1 MKRIISLS
9 LIMLCVSLLLCACGN
24 SQQDSSTSDTAI
36 VPQSTQAV
44 TQKATV
50 DIDLTKMSS
59 TMVYSKVYD
68 MLDNPEAYVGKTVKM
83 KGSFAAY
90 DGNEYREHYFACVI
104 ADATACCQQGMEF
117 RLKDDAVY
125 PDDYPTVGK
134 DITVVGTFNTY
145 MEGEQKYAELKDSTI
160 VS

>member
-1 MKRIISLS
+1 MKRLLSLS
-9 LIMLCVSLLLCACGN
+9 LILLCVSLLLCACGN
-24 SQQDSSTSDTAI
+24 SQQDNSTSDTTN
-36 VPQSTQAV
+36 VPV
-44 TQKATV
+44 TQKATI

-59 TMVYSKVYD
+59 TMIYSKVYD

-90 DGNEYREHYFACVI
+90 EGGEYRDYYFSCVI

-117 RLKDDAVY
+117 RLKDESVY
-125 PDDYPTVGK
+125 PDDYPAVGK